1 MSSVRV
7 VTGDTVVNSDRH
19 VRSECNVFKRTVSL
33 FGEVKNFSRPG
44 IETEYIKK
52 EAFKGSK

>member
-1 MSSVRV
+1 MAHSGAIGGK
-7 VTGDTVVNSDRH
+7 TYEN
-19 VRSECNVFKRTVSL
+19 ECNVML

>member
-1 MSSVRV
+1 MLINKVYI
-7 VTGDTVVNSDRH
+7 VNSDRH
-19 VRSECNVFKRTVSL
+19 VRSEYNVFKRTVSL